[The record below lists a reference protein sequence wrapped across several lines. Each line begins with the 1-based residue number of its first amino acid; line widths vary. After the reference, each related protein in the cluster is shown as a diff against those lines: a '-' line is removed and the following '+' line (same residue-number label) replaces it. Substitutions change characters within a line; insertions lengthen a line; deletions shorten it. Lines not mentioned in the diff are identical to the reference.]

1 MLAVAREEL
10 DKRVSVKTDSKKSKK
25 VDRRKI
31 LQNK

>member
-25 VDRRKI
+25 VDRRKSSS
-31 LQNK
+31 K